1 MNMRFAKLANPDDF
15 FRDAM
20 SQVKKFRFAYDG
32 SIPDL
37 WSPPGIHMVTCKR
50 DADRWSVAATP
61 DRLVYN
67 YNSSVGSII
76 IDITIFDSH
85 NNKKIIHY
93 DEFFS
98 ENLNGAINEE
108 LKKHVELMKEFYE
121 TIKEGDDIEV

>member
-1 MNMRFAKLANPDDF
+1 
-15 FRDAM
+15 
-20 SQVKKFRFAYDG
+20 
-32 SIPDL
+32 
-37 WSPPGIHMVTCKR
+37 
-50 DADRWSVAATP
+50 
-61 DRLVYN
+61 LVYN

-76 IDITIFDSH
+76 IDISIFDSH

-108 LKKHVELMKEFYE
+108 LKKHVEFMKEFYE